1 MCKELEMKANQNN
14 FNNIV
19 ESIYNLPLE
28 FKEELKVLLE
38 HNISDARRKEI
49 ADNYKAAL
57 KEQSSG
63 KLKFSSSVKE
73 LKKML

>member
-1 MCKELEMKANQNN
+1 MKVKQNN

-19 ESIYNLPLE
+19 ESIYDLPLE

-38 HNISDARRKEI
+38 HNISDVRRKEI

-57 KEQSSG
+57 KEQASG
-63 KLKFSSSVKE
+63 KLKFSSSVSE
-73 LKKML
+73 LKKMV

>member
-1 MCKELEMKANQNN
+1 MKANQNN

-49 ADNYKAAL
+49 QDNYKASL
-57 KEQSSG
+57 KEQASG
-63 KLKFSSSVKE
+63 KLKFSSSVLE

>member
-1 MCKELEMKANQNN
+1 MKANNNN

-38 HNISDARRKEI
+38 HNISDVRRKEI
-49 ADNYKAAL
+49 ADNYKSSL
-57 KEQSSG
+57 KEQTSG
-63 KLKFSSSVKE
+63 KLKFSSSIPE

>member
-1 MCKELEMKANQNN
+1 MKAKQNS

-28 FKEELKVLLE
+28 FKEELKTLLE
-38 HNISDARRKEI
+38 HNISDIRRKEI
-49 ADNYKAAL
+49 ADNFKAAL
-57 KEQSSG
+57 KEQTSH
-63 KLKFSSSVKE
+63 KLKFSSSISE

>member
-1 MCKELEMKANQNN
+1 MKANQNN

-28 FKEELKVLLE
+28 FKEELKTLLE
-38 HNISDARRKEI
+38 HNISDARREEM
-49 ADNYKAAL
+49 ATNYKASL
-57 KEQSSG
+57 KEQASG
-63 KLKFSSSVKE
+63 KLKFSASVKE

>member
-1 MCKELEMKANQNN
+1 MKANTNN

-38 HNISDARRKEI
+38 HNISDVRRKEI
-49 ADNYKAAL
+49 ADNYKASL
-57 KEQSSG
+57 KEQTSG
-63 KLKFSSSVKE
+63 KLKFSSSILE
-73 LKKML
+73 LKKMF